1 MPAADPNAVY
11 TVAPG
16 HRLQWEEAQ
25 QCWVVL
31 YPEGMVRLND
41 SAAEILRRCDGAT
54 PLSAVIADLE
64 QTFGA
69 PDLADDVLEL
79 VTAASAEGWLSR
91 VATAGG

>member
-1 MPAADPNAVY
+1 
-11 TVAPG
+11 
-16 HRLQWEEAQ
+16 
-25 QCWVVL
+25 VVL

-64 QTFGA
+64 QAFGA

-79 VTAASAEGWLSR
+79 VAAACADGWLR
-91 VATAGG
+91 RAAPAGG